1 MAQLG
6 PQAAEDLT
14 SCISAGRAPDND
26 PGVSGRLAFDD
37 PVTRKSMHR
46 RGHRVGPGAIATKV
60 LAVVVG
66 LLLASLMAGAG
77 LVYQAVDLGR
87 PDPEREALLATRDD
101 VNRLLIAAH
110 RTRDSWHSFLL
121 AGTNEGLRVQRQKE
135 YVDAH
140 EGQHVL
146 IEKLLDDAVTSEERA
161 QLVEFE
167 VKHEQAHEVY
177 EGAMKVFLDAGGKA
191 RGAVVA
197 DAATRNVEVVPFDGL
212 TKYGERVTD
221 LAAKKTEERVARVG
235 DRVRVIVVL
244 GLLGFLVLAAVMM
257 DIVRRVVRPIR
268 ELASVTE
275 EIANRKL
282 PAAVAQIKQMREGD
296 PPPLLDPV
304 QVRSRDE
311 TALLAA
317 AFQSLQ
323 DSALALALEQQQ
335 AHLDSA
341 QMLVNLGWR
350 NQNLLNRTLAYITEL
365 ERTEQDPEILE
376 RLFLLDHATTRIR
389 RNAESMLVLAGAA
402 QTRTRPSPETAADVI
417 RAALS
422 EIEDYNRVDIY
433 YVQDIAMTGIAVADV
448 VHLLAELLENATTFS
463 PPSTRVTVVGQTVA
477 DGYRIRIIDEG
488 IGMTNS
494 ELEASNRTIRL
505 AAEGRSVTKLLGL
518 YVVGRLAARRGI
530 DVVLETSGARGVTV
544 NVILPR
550 TLLASMPERSRPSP
564 EVPRQALPP
573 TPHPFASRSG
583 RERLSAVA
591 PVAGNRSGSAG
602 TSAGTGGNGSAG
614 AAGNGSAGTGGNGS
628 AGAVRRVPGAQLPDL
643 GGDPQVGPSPSFTD
657 LGDVRERLSSFQS
670 GSVAGREAAGTMS
683 RPGESVPGEIPV
695 PESPPSDAR
704 RPHPAAGASTSP
716 PHLPGA
722 GNPTSTS
729 TWFWEAAEAASQE
742 VAGPVPGADPV
753 PGTPVNGAPVRFLG
767 FPDAGGNVHRA
778 DPTGEEL

>member
-14 SCISAGRAPDND
+14 SCISVGRAPDND
-26 PGVSGRLAFDD
+26 TGASGRLALND
-37 PVTRKSMHR
+37 PVTRRSIHR
-46 RGHRVGPGAIATKV
+46 RGHRVGLGAIATKV

-101 VNRLLIAAH
+101 INRLLIAAH
-110 RTRDSWHSFLL
+110 RTRDNWHSFLL
-121 AGTNEGLRVQRQKE
+121 AGTNEGLRAQRQKA

-140 EGQHVL
+140 ESQHVL
-146 IEKLLDDAVTSEERA
+146 VEKLLDDAVTAEEQA
-161 QLVEFE
+161 KLAEFE
-167 VKHEQAHEVY
+167 VKHEQSHEVY
-177 EGAMKVFLDAGGKA
+177 ESAMKVFMDAGGKG
-191 RGAVVA
+191 RGAVAA
-197 DAATRNVEVVPFDGL
+197 DATTRDVETIPFDEL

-221 LAAKKTEERVARVG
+221 LAAKKTEERVARVNN
-235 DRVRVIVVL
+235 RIRAIVML
-244 GLLGFLVLAAVMM
+244 GLLGFLVLAAVMV

-282 PAAVAQIKQMREGD
+282 PAAVAQIKRMREGE
-296 PPPLLDPV
+296 PPPTLDPV

-323 DSALALALEQQQ
+323 DSALDLALEQQQ

-433 YVQDIAMTGIAVADV
+433 YVQDIAVTGIAVADV

-530 DVVLETSGARGVTV
+530 DVVLEASGARGVTV

-550 TLLASMPERSRPSP
+550 TLLAPMPEMPRLSP

-573 TPHPFASRSG
+573 TPHPFAPRSG

-591 PVAGNRSGSAG
+591 PAAGNRSGSTG
-602 TSAGTGGNGSAG
+602 TVA
-614 AAGNGSAGTGGNGS
+614 NGSAGTAANGS
-628 AGAVRRVPGAQLPDL
+628 AGTAANGSAGTAANGSAGTAATGGTRSAQPVPPGL
-643 GGDPQVGPSPSFTD
+643 
-657 LGDVRERLSSFQS
+657 LSST
-670 GSVAGREAAGTMS
+670 GSTGPAPAPPRSRRRRRRMAPGRA
-683 RPGESVPGEIPV
+683 RPGRSGAFPGRNCPI
-695 PESPPSDAR
+695 S
-704 RPHPAAGASTSP
+704 
-716 PHLPGA
+716 
-722 GNPTSTS
+722 
-729 TWFWEAAEAASQE
+729 EAIHWW
-742 VAGPVPGADPV
+742 DL
-753 PGTPVNGAPVRFLG
+753 R
-767 FPDAGGNVHRA
+767 
-778 DPTGEEL
+778 